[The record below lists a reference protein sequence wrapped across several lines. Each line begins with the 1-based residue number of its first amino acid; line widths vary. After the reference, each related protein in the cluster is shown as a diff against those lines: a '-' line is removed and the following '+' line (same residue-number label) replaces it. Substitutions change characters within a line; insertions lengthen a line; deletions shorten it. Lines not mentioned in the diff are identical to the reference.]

1 MEKRPSHRPSIPS
14 KSEVRR
20 YENGQWHITERT
32 IAVTPDG
39 VIGVSVTAVV
49 AAPIT
54 IAISRVAIAVT
65 GIGRGIIT
73 IAVSRGTFLNC
84 E

>member
-1 MEKRPSHRPSIPS
+1 MIG
-14 KSEVRR
+14 VDMAT
-20 YENGQWHITERT
+20 NN
-32 IAVTPDG
+32 G
-39 VIGVSVTAVV
+39 VISVSVTAVI
-49 AAPIT
+49 ASPIT